1 MINKQLLY
9 GVVFTS
15 CLCQKYLLAR
25 SSLSPIG
32 FLHKLAT
39 REYDPVRRTF
49 SDVNYIYTP

>member
-49 SDVNYIYTP
+49 CDVNYIYTP